1 MNPAAPAANIAP
13 VILCV
18 EDRALSLAARQA
30 ILEEAGYR
38 VLSATSGTEALD
50 LLTRFHVDLVLSDHY
65 LRDER
70 GIVIASKIRS
80 LKPEIPILLI
90 SGSVQRLIDLE
101 EAKHIGGLIAQ
112 DAGPT
117 HLLVCIATAL
127 RL

>member
-1 MNPAAPAANIAP
+1 M
-13 VILCV
+13 ILCV

-30 ILEEAGYR
+30 VLEEAGYR
-38 VLSATSGTEALD
+38 VLSATSGKEALD

-65 LRDER
+65 LRGET
-70 GIVIASKIRS
+70 GTAVASKIRS
-80 LKPEIPILLI
+80 LKPQIPILLV

-101 EAKHIGGLIAQ
+101 EAKHVDGLIAK

-117 HLLVCIATAL
+117 HLLVSIATAL